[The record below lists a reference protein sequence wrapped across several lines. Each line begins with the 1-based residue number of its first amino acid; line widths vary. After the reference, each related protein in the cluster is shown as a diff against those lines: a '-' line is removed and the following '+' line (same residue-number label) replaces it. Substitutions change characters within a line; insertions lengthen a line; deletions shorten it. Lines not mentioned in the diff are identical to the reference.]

1 MVIKKLLNLLKSS
14 PVAEHQLTDAKEIDL
29 KYKYWRNRVLYT
41 TIVGYAL
48 FYFVRKNL
56 SIAMPAIELEL
67 GISKTDL
74 GLFLTLHGVL
84 YGLSKFV
91 NGFFADQSNPRYF
104 MSIGLFMSALMS
116 LFFGMSSG
124 VLAFGLFWLLNGWFQ
139 GMGFPP
145 CAKTM
150 TNWFSPK
157 ELGMKFAI
165 WNTSHSIGASLVLV
179 LNSFLVVYDWRYCFF
194 VPSAL
199 AFMGAIFVFNR
210 LRDKPESM
218 GLPPIETYHG
228 ATIEQALKQK
238 QDGDMEFKAF
248 VRKQVFGN
256 PIIWIIAV
264 ANLFLYTI
272 RYVILDWGPTF
283 LTEMKGVELNHAGW
297 LVAGFEVSG
306 ILGMLASGWMMDRVF
321 KGRGGRAAFIYMLVC
336 TIAVL
341 LFWKLPYENKFFY
354 SLLLNI
360 IGFTI
365 YGPQALV
372 GTMAANLATKKAA
385 ATAVGLTGFFGYLST
400 IVSGWGLGIIVTHWG
415 WSMGFL
421 TLVIAGVSATIL
433 FAFTWNAGH
442 IVDTKKEKEYSK

>member
-1 MVIKKLLNLLKSS
+1 MVIRKIINLLKTS
-14 PVAEHQLTDAKEIDL
+14 PEAKHSITDSNEIAL
-29 KYKYWRNRVLYT
+29 KYKYWRTRVLYS

-91 NGFFADQSNPRYF
+91 NGYFADQANPRYF

-145 CAKTM
+145 CANTL

-199 AFMGAIFVFNR
+199 AFMGAIFLMNR
-210 LRDKPESM
+210 LRDRPESM
-218 GLPPIETYHG
+218 GLPSIVTYHG
-228 ATIEQALKQK
+228 VTVEEAKLQK
-238 QDGDMEFKAF
+238 LDEEMDFKVF
-248 VRKQVFGN
+248 IRKKVFGN
-256 PIIWIIAV
+256 PVIWIIAV

-283 LTEMKGVELNHAGW
+283 LTEMKGVDLNHAGW

-321 KGRGGRAAFIYMLVC
+321 KGRGGRAAFIYMFVC

-360 IGFTI
+360 IGFSI

-372 GTMAANLATKKAA
+372 GTIAANLATKKAA
-385 ATAVGLTGFFGYLST
+385 ATAIGLTGFFGYLST
-400 IVSGWGLGIIVTHWG
+400 IISGWGLGVIVTHWG

-421 TLVIAGVSATIL
+421 TLVIAGAGATIL

-442 IVDTKKEKEYSK
+442 IVDVKKNN